1 MFFIGTIPIAAEKSD
16 ADRTAFIS
24 PEIQGQRPLPYQP
37 RPQAWEVAQQ
47 DIEGQRSDPLGL
59 LVPNV
64 TLVEFEAIVPQKTL
78 IFLLKRLLPVMLL
91 LPVDVGEHRIQIL
104 RADGKRAVSP
114 LP

>member
-1 MFFIGTIPIAAEKSD
+1 MFFIGTILIAAGKCEAK
-16 ADRTAFIS
+16 RTAFIS

-64 TLVEFEAIVPQKTL
+64 TLVEFEAIVPEETL
-78 IFLLKRLLPVMLL
+78 IFLLKGLPPVVLL
-91 LPVDVGEHRIQIL
+91 LSVDVVEHRIQIL
-104 RADGKRAVSP
+104 RADGKRPVSP